1 MNREQR
7 LSAFLIKRFLIALL
21 VVSLVEY
28 GLLTLMRQTVLPF
41 VFTAFF
47 GEYGD
52 YFIGGITLRL
62 LFVIFLDALIRILPG
77 VMPEVSR
84 EPFLWL
90 ANALERWFLAA
101 DAENPIYTLPWQQKL
116 TFYIILAAVLLIL
129 LVPYV
134 LGAVN
139 FSKLVIRE
147 FRAIGDERRMV
158 HEEYAKR
165 RNLMLADIAHDL
177 RTPITTVA
185 GYSKALADGM
195 VDEAH
200 TREYLDAI
208 QRKSAQMNELID
220 LLFHYVKLDSEGFVL
235 NRQKEDICEMVRECG
250 AALYTDVEHA
260 GMTLNAEIPEEPYV
274 VWADKVQLSRVIDNL
289 LVNAVRYN
297 QAGSEIG
304 LVVCRDDD
312 RIRIY
317 VADQGIK
324 IPDEQAMHLFEPFY
338 RADASRSS
346 CGGSGLG
353 LSVAQKVAK
362 MHGFELVLVQ
372 QPELNHHPMMQGYT
386 KAFVLTAH
394 AEE

>member
-21 VVSLVEY
+21 AVSLVEY

-47 GEYGD
+47 GEYGKI
-52 YFIGGITLRL
+52 FAGGISLRL
-62 LFVIFLDALIRILPG
+62 LFVIFLDALIRVLPE
-77 VMPEVSR
+77 VMPDVARSL
-84 EPFLWL
+84 FLWL
-90 ANALERWFLAA
+90 ANGLESRFLAA
-101 DAENPIYTLPWQQKL
+101 DAGNPIYALSWQQKL
-116 TFYIILAAVLLIL
+116 TFYLILAAVGVILLI
-129 LVPYV
+129 PYAV
-134 LGAVN
+134 GAIN

-147 FRAIGDERRMV
+147 FQAIGEERRRV

-195 VDEAH
+195 VEEAH
-200 TREYLDAI
+200 RQEYLDAI

-220 LLFHYVKLDSEGFVL
+220 LLFHYVKLDSDGFAL
-235 NRQKEDICEMVRECG
+235 NRQKEDICELVRECG

-260 GMTLNAEIPEEPYV
+260 GMTMNVEIPEESYEV
-274 VWADKVQLSRVIDNL
+274 LADKVQLSRVVTNL

-297 QAGSEIG
+297 KAGNEIG
-304 LVVCRDDD
+304 LVVCREDE
-312 RIRIY
+312 RVRIY
-317 VADQGIK
+317 VADQGIE
-324 IPDEQAMHLFEPFY
+324 IPAEQAGHLFEPFY
-338 RADASRSS
+338 RADASRNSQ
-346 CGGSGLG
+346 GGSGLG

-362 MHGFELVLVQ
+362 MHGFELALVQ
-372 QPELNHHPMMQGYT
+372 QPELKRHPMMRDYT
-386 KAFVLTAH
+386 KAFVITAPV
-394 AEE
+394 EE